1 MEVYEGEEIVQGYVV
16 DQEMQ
21 ETVVI
26 PQAAVSAAAQTT
38 EAPLPESPWNV
49 EAEPRPDFEAAPA
62 YNGPRPGYAF
72 KTGPQ
77 GLGYYVD
84 LTRDEQFRGCPQIA
98 LLFAQLPRSP
108 AARGDGDSL
117 RVWRGSWDAAR
128 RCVRWLLFWCFLVR
142 RSAAG
147 PQA

>member
-1 MEVYEGEEIVQGYVV
+1 MEVYEGEKIVQGYVV

-26 PQAAVSAAAQTT
+26 PQAAVSAAAETT

-49 EAEPRPDFEAAPA
+49 EAVPRPDFEAAPA

-84 LTRDEQFRGCPQIA
+84 LTRDEQFTPVVPIPMERGHWHGQTHFEGI
-98 LLFAQLPRSP
+98 L
-108 AARGDGDSL
+108 AAFGKQQ
-117 RVWRGSWDAAR
+117 V
-128 RCVRWLLFWCFLVR
+128 
-142 RSAAG
+142 
-147 PQA
+147 